1 MPNWSGFSAIQAGLG
16 ASYRLAQNAR
26 YRYTDFRALPVYTD
40 LIAGSAPTTDARAGG
55 ILLVGDVAFQV
66 RLEQDIAA
74 SPVFNVNATGLRI
87 DLDDTDNDGIELNL
101 GRLVP
106 NAAGGAAESTV
117 WTRSPGAFTIG
128 TDADFFVR
136 VKLKIADVS
145 DADQI
150 AVGFSVGD
158 YPAAGTVETYTDV
171 FALNVDAGNV
181 KIEQRLN
188 SGTAAATDTGTDVAD
203 AGTVELEVR
212 VTDGGYARAFIDGAS
227 PSTDVTNF
235 VFDDGDVV
243 HAFFTILNAAAGDP
257 TIDLIEWE
265 SGFLSS
271 RGLAMIEDTDS

>member
-1 MPNWSGFSAIQAGLG
+1 MPNWTGTTALQAGLG

-40 LIAGSAPTTDARAGG
+40 LIGGTAPPTDARAGG

-74 SPVFNVNATGLRI
+74 SPVFNINATGLRI
-87 DLDDTDNDGIELNL
+87 DLDDADNDGIELNL

-117 WTRSPGAFTIG
+117 WTRSPGAFVVG
-128 TDADFFVR
+128 TDEAFVR
-136 VKLKIADVS
+136 VKLAIGDVS

-158 YPAAGTVETYTDV
+158 YPAAGTLETYTDF
-171 FALNVDAGNV
+171 FALNVDAGDV
-181 KIEQRLN
+181 KIETRLN
-188 SGTAAATDTGTDVAD
+188 SGTAAATDTTSNVAD
-203 AGTVELEVR
+203 AGTVTLEVR
-212 VTDGGYARAFIDGAS
+212 ITDSGYARAFIDGVS

-257 TIDLIEWE
+257 TVDLIEWE
-265 SGFLSS
+265 SGLMSS
-271 RGLAMIEDTDS
+271 RGLASIEDTDS